1 MTDIPESFEHWT
13 LALLRRLYAVDDP
26 DSLHAL
32 MLRRQINFNRAIL
45 RRRSDRLRN
54 DSQEE

>member
-1 MTDIPESFEHWT
+1 MTDIPESFGHWT
-13 LALLRRLYAVDDP
+13 LALLRRLYAVDDA

-54 DSQEE
+54 GTQEE